1 MVYVLGVASA
11 FFYGLA
17 SVLQH
22 REAAAAPQAQSLRLG
37 LLAHLLR
44 RPLWAAGIAADAAAF
59 VLQGSALSR
68 GPLVLVQPLLTAGLL
83 FALALSAALERR
95 RIAAREWVACLALI
109 GGLTLLLWAESPAEG
124 RLVVPFHRWI
134 VGGAFV
140 AVTSLGL
147 VAWARWTGSRLAKPI
162 LLGIAAAITFA
173 MTNALLKSAVDVLT
187 TRGIVEVLDG
197 WYLYALIGLGGV
209 GLLLVQSAFQA
220 GPLRLS
226 LPALTAVEPVASSA
240 VGVILFAEHIRSDPA
255 ALVFEALAAALIVFG
270 VWVLGRSP
278 IVTGGS
284 NGGQQGMQ
292 RQQGQE
298 AHEAAPPQS
307 LPARNPAETGA

>member
-1 MVYVLGVASA
+1 MVYILGVSSA

-22 REAAAAPQAQSLRLG
+22 REASAAPQAQSLRLG
-37 LLAHLLR
+37 LLTHLLR
-44 RPLWAAGIAADAAAF
+44 RPMWAAGIAADAAAF

-95 RIAAREWVACLALI
+95 RIAPREWLACLALI
-109 GGLTLLLWAESPAEG
+109 AGLTLLLRAESPAEG
-124 RLVVPFHRWI
+124 QLVVPFHRWI

-140 AVTSLGL
+140 AVTSLGI
-147 VAWARWTGSRLAKPI
+147 VAWARKAHQVRLKPV

-173 MTNALLKSAVDVLT
+173 MTNALLKSAVDVLS
-187 TRGIVEVLDG
+187 TRGILEVLDG
-197 WYLYALIGLGGV
+197 WYLYALIGVGMV

-240 VGVILFAEHIRSDPA
+240 VGIILFSEHIRSDPV
-255 ALVFEALAAALIVFG
+255 ALVYEALAAALIVFG
-270 VWVLGRSP
+270 IWVLGRSP
-278 IVTGGS
+278 TVTGGH
-284 NGGQQGMQ
+284 GQDQGPADEPAG
-292 RQQGQE
+292 R
-298 AHEAAPPQS
+298 AQS
-307 LPARNPAETGA
+307 LPARNAAETGA